1 MEIVFEET
9 DRMVMEAGG
18 TRWLEMERSSFRQAV
33 RPVLRPG
40 YVLFKRAL
48 DVVGAFIGLVLLL
61 PVGLLIALLV
71 KLDSPGPVFFRQ
83 NRLSKDYGSFKMLK
97 FRSMYQNADERL
109 AELLR
114 SDKKLREE
122 YERFHKL
129 RDDPRITRVGRFLR
143 KYSLDEFPQLINVL
157 RGDMSLVG
165 PRPYM
170 HREINK
176 MGPYADT
183 ILSMQPGLSGLWQ
196 TQGRNALSFEER
208 LQLDE
213 EYVKQASFWLDVR
226 LIFLTIPALMAGE

>member
-1 MEIVFEET
+1 MEIAFEDT
-9 DRMVMEAGG
+9 DRMIMEAGG
-18 TRWLEMERSSFRQAV
+18 KRWLEMERPQFRQVV
-33 RPVLRPG
+33 RPVMHPG
-40 YVLFKRAL
+40 YILLKRAL
-48 DVVGAFIGLVLLL
+48 DVAGALVGLLLLL
-61 PVGLLIALLV
+61 PIGLLIALLV

-97 FRSMYQNADERL
+97 FRSMYQNADARL

-114 SDKKLREE
+114 SDPQLREE

-176 MGPYADT
+176 MGPHADT
-183 ILSMQPGLSGLWQ
+183 ILSMRPGLSGLWQ

-208 LQLDE
+208 LMLDE